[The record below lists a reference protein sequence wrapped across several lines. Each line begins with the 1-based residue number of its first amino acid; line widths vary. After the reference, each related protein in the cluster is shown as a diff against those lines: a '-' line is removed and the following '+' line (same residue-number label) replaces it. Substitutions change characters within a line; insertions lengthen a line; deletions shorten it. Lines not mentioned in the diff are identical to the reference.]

1 MQCCNNHYGLT
12 QKVEVAENEAWRG
25 TLRPDLSGT
34 CTVVAKVFS
43 LHEGGNENHS

>member
-1 MQCCNNHYGLT
+1 MRLERYT
-12 QKVEVAENEAWRG
+12 EARFH
-25 TLRPDLSGT
+25 LSGT